1 MITVERTEYDP
12 VRHIEEYL
20 DLCGLEKEQVG
31 LVIGPRLYEEPPEI
45 ELEVNVRVLDDE
57 EGDYEIDGVY
67 TYSELTPEE
76 FLEEVYPVQITRFEE
91 EFEDA
96 ELQYYQI

>member
-1 MITVERTEYDP
+1 
-12 VRHIEEYL
+12 
-20 DLCGLEKEQVG
+20 
-31 LVIGPRLYEEPPEI
+31 
-45 ELEVNVRVLDDE
+45 LEVNVRVLDDE